1 MLLCAITDRQR
12 LRSAGS
18 TAAEG
23 EAACR
28 RHLRALLRGWAEG
41 GVDYVQLRE
50 KDLSPEA
57 LLALAG
63 ELLAGPARKQAKIL
77 LNLPAVSLSALEDA
91 SLEDGLAALLAL
103 CDGIHLPDRPA
114 AEDVQLVRQ
123 AFRRHGREC
132 VVSMSC
138 HRVEEI
144 RIARRAQ
151 ADMVFFAPVFEK
163 YAPGGEKDAPGGPS
177 RSPGQG
183 LNALGHACA
192 AAEGMPVFALGGVSV
207 DNAADC
213 FRAGAAG
220 VAGIRLF
227 QEGDWR
233 RLRPAP
239 ARGNHI

>member
-23 EAACR
+23 EVACR

-63 ELLAGPARKQAKIL
+63 ELLAGPARPQAKIL
-77 LNLPAVSLSALEDA
+77 LNLPAASLSAFEEA
-91 SLEDGLAALLAL
+91 ALEDGLAALLAL
-103 CDGIHLPDRPA
+103 CDGIHLPNRPA

-123 AFRRHGREC
+123 VFRRHGREC

-144 RIARRAQ
+144 RIARRVQ

-163 YAPGGEKDAPGGPS
+163 YAPGGPS
-177 RSPGQG
+177 RNPGQG
-183 LNALGHACA
+183 LTALGHACA

-207 DNAADC
+207 DNASDC

-233 RLRPAP
+233 QLRPSS